1 MVGKFIWSLIQSFD
15 KRSHL
20 HNVIIIVLL
29 LGLGLSQYRYLYNC
43 FLGTQKIN
51 TEQLLK
57 LENTDA
63 DQIEREFVTFTSTQI
78 IDTGISKISVNKKTQ
93 VETINAKY
101 VVAILDRGKAILIE
115 MQSKDDLK
123 SLTFTGKISEITTD
137 IRGKVFD
144 RIIEDQPELA
154 GKISPLMLEK
164 EDYTNS
170 VSGLLSLMAIGLGFC
185 TWNLYKAKASEY

>member
-1 MVGKFIWSLIQSFD
+1 M
-15 KRSHL
+15 
-20 HNVIIIVLL
+20 IIVSL

-43 FLGTQKIN
+43 FLGPQKIN
-51 TEQLLK
+51 TEQLSK
-57 LENTDA
+57 LENA

-78 IDTGISKISVNKKTQ
+78 IDTGISEVSVDKKTQ

-115 MQSKDDLK
+115 VQSKDDLK

-137 IRGKVFD
+137 NHGKIFD
-144 RIIEDQPELA
+144 RIIEDRPELA

-170 VSGLLSLMAIGLGFC
+170 VRGLLSLMAIGLGFC
-185 TWNLYKAKASEY
+185 TWNLYKAKASDY